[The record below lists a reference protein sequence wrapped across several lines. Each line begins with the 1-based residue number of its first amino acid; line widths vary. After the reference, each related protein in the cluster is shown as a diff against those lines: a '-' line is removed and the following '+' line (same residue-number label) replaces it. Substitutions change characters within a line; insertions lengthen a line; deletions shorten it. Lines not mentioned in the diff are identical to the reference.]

1 MIIIL
6 IPLLVAVCGVLL
18 YALAGNPKVA
28 TIGLV
33 LFAVGAF
40 FSVEYAAG
48 AFTSLGSG
56 PPVGEHWRH

>member
-18 YALAGNPKVA
+18 YALAANPKLS

-40 FSVEYAAG
+40 YSVAYAG
-48 AFTSLGSG
+48 SAFTSMGSG
-56 PPVGEHWRH
+56 PPVGEHWRR